1 MSTFTQNIC
10 KRSEFR
16 LHKMKRETMTAELIT
31 GIDTD
36 EQRQYGAETMRSRDN
51 QEQRKTPAETW
62 TNRDNMEQ
70 R

>member
-36 EQRQYGAETMRSRDN
+36 EQRQCGAETMMTRDN
-51 QEQRKTPAETW
+51 EEQRKIPAGTMK
-62 TNRDNMEQ
+62 RRQ
-70 R
+70 